1 MKKTKLPFFGV
12 GPVYVG
18 VCMLLTIGGLI
29 LNETGF
35 LESGNLSNIKH
46 ESLIV
51 GTLMI
56 VFGCGIWIYTVFIQK
71 IFLEIKRE
79 NLVTSGIYSI
89 VRNPIY
95 SAFFLI
101 FTGILIT
108 AHNVYLL
115 VLPVVFY
122 VFLTIL
128 MKRTEEK
135 WLLEKFG
142 SSYIEYCK
150 KVNRVIPW
158 WRH

>member
-1 MKKTKLPFFGV
+1 
-12 GPVYVG
+12 
-18 VCMLLTIGGLI
+18 
-29 LNETGF
+29 
-35 LESGNLSNIKH
+35 
-46 ESLIV
+46 
-51 GTLMI
+51 MI

-150 KVNRVIPW
+150 KVNRVIHW